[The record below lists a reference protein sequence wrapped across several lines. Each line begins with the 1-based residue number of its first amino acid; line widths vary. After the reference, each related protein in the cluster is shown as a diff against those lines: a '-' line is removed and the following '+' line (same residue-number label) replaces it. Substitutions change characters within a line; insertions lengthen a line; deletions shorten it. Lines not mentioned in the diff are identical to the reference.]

1 MGCIMS
7 DALMRDLKMAEV
19 SLAKVPSVPE
29 LQAEARKA
37 LTDIRTA
44 VEVKE
49 QVEKSL
55 EFIDSKADHE
65 ITPQDAEEVDKVIN
79 DFGGL
84 KIRPGGILQVTGNES
99 FGLDITPAEWRASRR
114 AGLESILDETYR
126 DIKRWANNLQDTFSR
141 RWTELTTSL
150 QILENRIEN
159 LEAAMDSADML
170 RTGSE
175 KVHYNPILVK
185 TLSKPSAKFD
195 NNFPDEIPK
204 ELKYFSTIMKLYE
217 MEITRF
223 KATIFKFFGTAKL
236 DDCRL
241 VKLEMLKILTDRVK
255 EQPQA
260 DIYQYQQSKPLLGD
274 RVIVAKTLSPKWIK
288 ENWKTV
294 ADNEAYIVAL
304 AESGFSVSAE
314 SKNTESPVTLDTLS
328 LTQMFGLLSTAKE
341 LVAYI
346 KEMNNI
352 YNKLDMDKV
361 MVKDVLDTLKK
372 ETSDGGMKVA
382 LYQYIVSDYQYE
394 VNSFRTEVS
403 AYLTVLTSHIL
414 TAVNLN
420 LECYDAR

>member
-1 MGCIMS
+1 MS
-7 DALMRDLKMAEV
+7 DALIRDLKMAEV
-19 SLAKVPSVPE
+19 SLAKVPNVTE

-55 EFIDSKADHE
+55 QFIDSKADHE
-65 ITPQDAEEVDKVIN
+65 ITPQDAEEIDKVIN

-99 FGLDITPAEWRASRR
+99 FGLDITPADWRASRR

-159 LEAAMDSADML
+159 LEAAMDSADVL
-170 RTGSE
+170 RPGSE

-185 TLSKPSAKFD
+185 TLSKPNVKFD

-217 MEITRF
+217 MEIARF
-223 KATIFKFFGTAKL
+223 KATIFKFFGTPKL
-236 DDCRL
+236 DDVRL
-241 VKLEMLKILTDRVK
+241 VKLDMLKILTDRVK

-260 DIYQYQQSKPLLGD
+260 DVYQYQQSKPLLGD
-274 RVIVAKTLSPKWIK
+274 RVIIGKTLSPKWIK
-288 ENWKTV
+288 ENWKSV
-294 ADNEAYIVAL
+294 DDNEAYVVAL
-304 AESGFSVSAE
+304 AESSFSVSAE
-314 SKNTESPVTLDTLS
+314 SKNTESAVTLDTLS

-372 ETSDGGMKVA
+372 ETNDGGMKVA
-382 LYQYIVSDYQYE
+382 LYQYIVSDYQYQ